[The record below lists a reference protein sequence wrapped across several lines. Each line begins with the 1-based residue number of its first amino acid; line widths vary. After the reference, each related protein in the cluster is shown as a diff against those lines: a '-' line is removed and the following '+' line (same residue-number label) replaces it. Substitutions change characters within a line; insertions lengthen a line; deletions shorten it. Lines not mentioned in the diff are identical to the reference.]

1 MRFLLLFTLCIP
13 LLAWSH
19 GGGTDANG
27 CHTNRKTGEQ
37 HCHEKGAKRPATG
50 SYSSRSSS
58 SYSTSNS
65 TALGYTR
72 ADFNFRSY
80 GSSGN
85 IGYYTGERCADI
97 DIDHVVSLKD
107 AYLSG
112 ASGWSSMEKEKF
124 ANDRENHVEACASVN
139 RSKSDS
145 IPRDFLRKSR
155 DGKGRDYNIVNWCP
169 YVVKYH
175 RVKTKYNLSAAS
187 NDKQLLVNCHGT
199 VRAEAAKQ
207 AVNEFANASTADG
220 GEAME
225 WAKSKCE
232 LIGFGKDNPKHFN
245 CIVNLMELR

>member
-1 MRFLLLFTLCIP
+1 MRLLIVLTFFLP
-13 LLAWSH
+13 LVAWPH
-19 GGGTDANG
+19 GGGTNADG
-27 CHTNRKTGEQ
+27 CHNNRKTGEY
-37 HCHEKGAKRPATG
+37 HCHNKRIKKSAPVVN
-50 SYSSRSSS
+50 SSSRLP
-58 SYSTSNS
+58 YSTNHTVSI
-65 TALGYTR
+65 GYNR
-72 ADFNFRSY
+72 DEFNY
-80 GSSGN
+80 KPYDSSGN
-85 IGYYTGERCADI
+85 IGFYTGERCADI

-112 ASGWSSMEKEKF
+112 ASAWSPTEKEKF

-175 RVKTKYNLSAAS
+175 RVKTKYNLSTAS
-187 NDKQLLVNCHGT
+187 NDKQLLVNCYGT
-199 VRAEAAKQ
+199 VRTETAKQ
-207 AVNEFANASTADG
+207 AVNEAAKAPTADV
-220 GEAME
+220 GEAMD

-232 LIGFGKDNPKHFN
+232 LIGFGKDNPMHFN